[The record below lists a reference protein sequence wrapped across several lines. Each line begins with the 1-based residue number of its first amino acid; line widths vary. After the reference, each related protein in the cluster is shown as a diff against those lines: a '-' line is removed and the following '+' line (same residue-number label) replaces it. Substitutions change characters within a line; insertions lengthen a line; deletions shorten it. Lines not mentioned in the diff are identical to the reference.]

1 MSAYELPAWLDT
13 RFIENALSRT
23 AAPDKAELRDILD
36 KSLALKSLTIQE
48 ATALMRVTDP
58 EDVALMMKTADAV
71 KQKVYGDRIVLTAP
85 LHISNHCG
93 SECLYCAN
101 RKSNTLI
108 QRKYMTS
115 PEMREAAGKLIR
127 QGHKRIVLVSGQ
139 LPNADVE
146 YLAEAI
152 SIMYTVFDGHGEV
165 RRVNVNVG
173 PLNAD
178 QYSVLLDADV
188 GNVLIYQDTYIM
200 GNPGHFMGSTSVE
213 VPEKYFTLK

>member
-108 QRKYMTS
+108 QRKYMTC
-115 PEMREAAGKLIR
+115 PRCPR
-127 QGHKRIVLVSGQ
+127 
-139 LPNADVE
+139 
-146 YLAEAI
+146 
-152 SIMYTVFDGHGEV
+152 
-165 RRVNVNVG
+165 
-173 PLNAD
+173 
-178 QYSVLLDADV
+178 
-188 GNVLIYQDTYIM
+188 
-200 GNPGHFMGSTSVE
+200 PGTSW
-213 VPEKYFTLK
+213 PSMTMSMT